1 MKWLLD
7 QQGDVTVPHML
18 GTDAPTPTPTPVPVP
33 VPADADKALADAMH
47 TWLAAKSL

>member
-1 MKWLLD
+1 
-7 QQGDVTVPHML
+7 ML